1 MLKFLTFVIEPK
13 AKIMKELLLLIG
25 ITFSLNTFSQN
36 NSQTTDWDNGIFNK
50 RILKTHYS
58 ESQVD
63 SLSKLLNTHIKGF
76 YCYGGSCKYTKVEDD
91 YYISIKMSNGYIK
104 IKYYFTDFD
113 VLKMDEFLPKIEHF
127 LNSK

>member
-1 MLKFLTFVIEPK
+1 
-13 AKIMKELLLLIG
+13 MKTILLL
-25 ITFSLNTFSQN
+25 FSLSFTLCVFSQN
-36 NSQTTDWDNGIFNK
+36 NTQTTDWNNGIFNK

-113 VLKMDEFLPKIEHF
+113 VLKMDEFLPKIEGF
-127 LNSK
+127 LSKKIKN